1 MNVYIVDKN
10 GKLLENQNLTPKC
23 ENKHPGEGD
32 FCDRCGD
39 CLHCHDE
46 DTCPHS
52 KDGRH
57 MWVIEEDLYC
67 SPLRT

>member
-1 MNVYIVDKN
+1 MPVDIVDRN
-10 GKLLENQNLTPKC
+10 GELLDNQGLIPKC
-23 ENKHPGEGD
+23 ENKYPEQGA

-46 DTCPHS
+46 FVCYHS

-57 MWVIEEDLYC
+57 MWVIEED
-67 SPLRT
+67 